1 MSVLVSMTE
10 LKNIIA
16 GVCVAV
22 PIGVLG
28 SFLVLRRMSLLGDA
42 ISHALLPGII
52 GAFIFSGTRDPWAM
66 LVGALVIGLVTAGL
80 SSCVK
85 QYARVPEDASLG
97 VVFSVLFALG
107 VVMLSLVPRGLDF
120 DPDCVLYGQL
130 EFLAL
135 DSVDF
140 GGVMLPRA
148 MLAIVPVGVLS
159 LAFVIALY
167 PRLKLVTFDPALAKA
182 LGVPVAIYS
191 GAMLTLTSATV
202 VTGFQSVGSVLV
214 VALLAAPGAT
224 AQLLTDRLSRMLMLS
239 GVFAASSAVV
249 GCLLAIQ
256 FNVSSAGMISVVAG
270 CQFAV
275 AVVVAPR
282 QGLVSRSVSRVRLAA
297 RIAREDLLAT
307 LYRAWELRQGRR
319 ADLPDVSI
327 AGLPSARGTLAAW
340 QLRRAGLIQNDPAS
354 TLALRLTEAGL
365 AEAREVVRRHRLW
378 ETYLSSNLGLPPDH
392 LHEPSHRLE
401 HFAVP
406 DVVPSPDEAGRAL
419 DPHGREIPEA
429 KARGRDEG

>member
-1 MSVLVSMTE
+1 MSELVSLTE
-10 LKNIIA
+10 LKNIVA

-52 GAFIFSGTRDPWAM
+52 GAFVLTGTRDPIAM
-66 LVGALVIGLVTAGL
+66 LCGALVIGLVTVGL

-85 QYARVPEDASLG
+85 RYARVPEDASLG

-120 DPDCVLYGQL
+120 DPDCVLFGQL
-130 EFLAL
+130 EFLAM
-135 DSVDF
+135 DSVQVM
-140 GGVMLPRA
+140 GVSMPRA
-148 MLAIVPVGVLS
+148 MLSIVPVGVLS

-167 PRLKLVTFDPALAKA
+167 PRLKLVTFDPALAGA
-182 LGVPVAIYS
+182 LGVPVALYS
-191 GAMLTLTSATV
+191 GIMLTLTSATV

-224 AQLLTDRLSRMLMLS
+224 AQLLTDRLSRMLVLS
-239 GVFAASSAVV
+239 GCFAASSAVI
-249 GCLLAIQ
+249 GCVLAIQ
-256 FNVSSAGMISVVAG
+256 LNVSNAGMIAVVAG
-270 CQFAV
+270 GQFAIAIV
-275 AVVVAPR
+275 FAPR
-282 QGLVSRSVSRVRLAA
+282 QGLVSRTLARVRLAA

-319 ADLPDVSI
+319 SDLPDVSI
-327 AGLPSARGTLAAW
+327 AGLPSARGSLAAW
-340 QLRRAGLIQNDPAS
+340 QLRRASLIENDPAS
-354 TLALRLTEAGL
+354 TLALRLTDAGL
-365 AEAREVVRRHRLW
+365 TEARELVRRHRLW

-406 DVVPSPDEAGRAL
+406 DVVPARDEAGRAT
-419 DPHGREIPEA
+419 DPHGREIPA
-429 KARGRDEG
+429 PRA